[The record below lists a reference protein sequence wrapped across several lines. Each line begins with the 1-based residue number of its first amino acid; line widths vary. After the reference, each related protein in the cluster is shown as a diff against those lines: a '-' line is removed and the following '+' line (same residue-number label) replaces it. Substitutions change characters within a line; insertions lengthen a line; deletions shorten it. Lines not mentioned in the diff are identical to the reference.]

1 MSATTTFANEV
12 ESILKTYRNNT
23 FSLNNFNEIYAT
35 NKYLDRATSEERDRL
50 LKSLNQ
56 LKSSILQMRQEYLIK
71 NYALKEYNVRMYI
84 LQWTIIA
91 MCVLFLLFG
100 LVIQGKVGQKL
111 MFIVVASVIFIY
123 ALIVFFTVK
132 SNAYR
137 DDMNWNMYYWGP
149 VKKTY

>member
-56 LKSSILQMRQEYLIK
+56 LKSSLLQMRQEYLIK

-111 MFIVVASVIFIY
+111 MFIVVASVILVY
-123 ALIVFFTVK
+123 AMIVFFTVK

-137 DDMNWNMYYWGP
+137 DDMNWNIHYWGP